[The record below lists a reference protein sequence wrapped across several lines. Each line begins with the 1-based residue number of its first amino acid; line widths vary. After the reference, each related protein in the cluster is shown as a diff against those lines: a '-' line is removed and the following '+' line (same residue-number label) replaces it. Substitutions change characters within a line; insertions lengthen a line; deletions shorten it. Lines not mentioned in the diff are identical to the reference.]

1 MSISDSLKK
10 EWFVPILLVI
20 PFVVSIYLWDQLPD
34 QVPIHFNIQGEADDW
49 GPKWINAFLIPG
61 IAMAIYI
68 FLLIIPVID
77 PKRRIVSAQKPV
89 SAIRIFT
96 TLFMIG
102 IYGFVMAKTLEID
115 VDLGIYINISVGVL
129 ILIIGNYMNTIKPN
143 YFIGIRTPW
152 TLENP
157 EVWKKTHRI
166 GSKLWVVG
174 GLIMILNAVFIPVSY
189 SQIIFYITVALIALV
204 PIVLSYI
211 YFKKLETND

>member
-61 IAMAIYI
+61 IALTIYI

-157 EVWKKTHRI
+157 ESRLSFMAW
-166 GSKLWVVG
+166 
-174 GLIMILNAVFIPVSY
+174 
-189 SQIIFYITVALIALV
+189 II
-204 PIVLSYI
+204 
-211 YFKKLETND
+211 

>member
-10 EWFVPILLVI
+10 EGFVPILLVI

-61 IAMAIYI
+61 IALTIYI

>member
-61 IAMAIYI
+61 IALTIYI

>member
-77 PKRRIVSAQKPV
+77 PKRRIASAQKPV

>member
-1 MSISDSLKK
+1 
-10 EWFVPILLVI
+10 
-20 PFVVSIYLWDQLPD
+20 
-34 QVPIHFNIQGEADDW
+34 
-49 GPKWINAFLIPG
+49 
-61 IAMAIYI
+61 
-68 FLLIIPVID
+68 
-77 PKRRIVSAQKPV
+77 
-89 SAIRIFT
+89 
-96 TLFMIG
+96 
-102 IYGFVMAKTLEID
+102 
-115 VDLGIYINISVGVL
+115 
-129 ILIIGNYMNTIKPN
+129 MNTIKPN